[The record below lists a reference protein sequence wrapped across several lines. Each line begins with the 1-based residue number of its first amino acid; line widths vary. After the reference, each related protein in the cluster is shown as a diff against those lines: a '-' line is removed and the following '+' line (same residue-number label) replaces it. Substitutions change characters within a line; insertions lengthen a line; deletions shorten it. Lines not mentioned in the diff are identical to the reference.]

1 MDLQPKPAAVQLY
14 SFLFA
19 LNLQS
24 LFWPVSNPNLNGFRL
39 APKDRYY
46 PGLIELYRISL
57 TFSRLK
63 YELDQLFSELTVRCP
78 ELAGYKS
85 DGPLRKLEMLSGQWR
100 RLGGT
105 SPASTPL
112 NRTCPTFTSS
122 PLDRISPNA
131 TKGWVTSQR
140 YRTRQQRSS
149 QKEMSN
155 EERDKASKI
164 KIFL

>member
-1 MDLQPKPAAVQLY
+1 MHSTRDIQASFCPEFTVFILARVQTQFKWFSTGPK
-14 SFLFA
+14 
-19 LNLQS
+19 
-24 LFWPVSNPNLNGFRL
+24 RL
-39 APKDRYY
+39 
-46 PGLIELYRISL
+46 LLSIELYHISL

-122 PLDRISPNA
+122 PLDRISPTA
-131 TKGWVTSQR
+131 TNCGKGWVTSQR